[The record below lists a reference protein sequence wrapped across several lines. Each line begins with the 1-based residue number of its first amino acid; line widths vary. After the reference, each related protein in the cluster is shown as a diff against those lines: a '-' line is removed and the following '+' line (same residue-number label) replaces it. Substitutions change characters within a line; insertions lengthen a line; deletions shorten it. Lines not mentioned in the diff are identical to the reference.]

1 MLTCGIPEDI
11 EILKKLKGLKH
22 KDINSV
28 FKSVAEG
35 LYQIIWND
43 PKERLKGFAESFRG
57 PGIKFF
63 GEDVFNNFLKSNNLK
78 YLIRA
83 HECFPEGYRW
93 FFNNRLLSIF
103 SSANYRGFYS
113 PNPASYAIVRN
124 DKIFPINIE
133 VS

>member
-1 MLTCGIPEDI
+1 M
-11 EILKKLKGLKH
+11 
-22 KDINSV
+22 
-28 FKSVAEG
+28 KS
-35 LYQIIWND
+35 Y
-43 PKERLKGFAESFRG
+43 
-57 PGIKFF
+57 
-63 GEDVFNNFLKSNNLK
+63 NLE